1 MLDRKNL
8 EPVYIIILQ
17 NTSTEMQQGMLFGI
31 PLKKY
36 QKGSWQIPVSIGT
49 GKSVTPKLMSKKTSS
64 FSLGK
69 ELFPVVNSSKK
80 GFLRVKFDE
89 ELLSM
94 LKQLFDTLGWDAKKD
109 EKHTDTLLRG
119 MVLTVLGKLD
129 DQEIL
134 EEAQLRFD
142 AHLKKQE
149 TIKPD
154 LLEVIF
160 SLAAWNGDDSTFE
173 KLIQIYR
180 KSSSQEAKLRVLT
193 AMCYFKDEKLL
204 LKTLKFI
211 LGKEV
216 RSQNLALPIIRIAG
230 NPYGKKIMWSWLKI
244 NWKFLSKKFGQG
256 NPIANRIVASISLF
270 ADETMQNEIKNF
282 FKKNPTPGTEMTLA
296 QTLERIRINS
306 KFLRQ
311 IKNEFTKL

>member
-1 MLDRKNL
+1 
-8 EPVYIIILQ
+8 V
-17 NTSTEMQQGMLFGI
+17 
-31 PLKKY
+31 
-36 QKGSWQIPVSIGT
+36 
-49 GKSVTPKLMSKKTSS
+49 
-64 FSLGK
+64 
-69 ELFPVVNSSKK
+69 
-80 GFLRVKFDE
+80 
-89 ELLSM
+89 
-94 LKQLFDTLGWDAKKD
+94 GWDAKKD
-109 EKHTDTLLRG
+109 EKHTDALLRG

-129 DQEIL
+129 DKEIL

-160 SLAAWNGDDSTFE
+160 SLAAWSGDDSTFE
-173 KLIQIYR
+173 KLIQLYR
-180 KSSSQEAKLRVLT
+180 TSSSQEAKLRVLT

-216 RSQNLALPIIRIAG
+216 RSQNLALPITRIAS
-230 NPYGKKIMWSWLKI
+230 NPYGKKIMWPWLKT

-270 ADETMQNEIKNF
+270 ADDTMQNEIKNF